1 MEKDKYYTPDIS
13 EIGHGMEDQAN
24 YNKQGQATHDYSWYH
39 LGKNDLTGK
48 LNCIKELIEF
58 PISRENPDEVQEKLI
73 KLTAISALSAETVS
87 EANREL
93 KEKQVEIIIMFGKSD
108 LPASILKIFID
119 GKCAN
124 EFAMFTFA
132 DRLNA
137 AITHSI
143 DGLRSIISLHNTE
156 IKNSLK

>member
-1 MEKDKYYTPDIS
+1 
-13 EIGHGMEDQAN
+13 MEDQTN

-58 PISRENPDEVQEKLI
+58 PISKDNPDEVQEKLI

-87 EANREL
+87 EAKKEL
-93 KEKQVEIIIMFGKSD
+93 CEKQVEVITEYRESK
-108 LPASILKIFID
+108 LPASIFKMFMD
-119 GKCAN
+119 GKCATELAN
-124 EFAMFTFA
+124 FTFA